1 MFKIVIEHPKALTSV
16 HWHLEDTRMG
26 IMPCAS
32 IGIDHG
38 HKPWHHAPQ
47 YWLRLSGIQWHAR

>member
-16 HWHLEDTRMG
+16 RWHLADTRMG

-38 HKPWHHAPQ
+38 HKHAPQ